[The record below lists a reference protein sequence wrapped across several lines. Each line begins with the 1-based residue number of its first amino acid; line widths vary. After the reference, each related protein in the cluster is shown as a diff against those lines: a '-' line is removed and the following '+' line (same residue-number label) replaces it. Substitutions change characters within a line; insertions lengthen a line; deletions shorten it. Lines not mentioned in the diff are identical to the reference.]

1 MQYKISLLLVTLI
14 VLFSLQDFAQ
24 TTPKSEHPLLDKYYP
39 RPKADTPK
47 TVATPIKSVPETK
60 PAPLVTAPSV
70 VTSPAAVVTAPAM
83 ATVTAPVNKP
93 ATDTTRNP
101 VQKKVQTQ
109 PVPGHPYRDTRL
121 GSSTSA
127 YDTYEKNNNGA
138 GSVTTSPK

>member
-60 PAPLVTAPSV
+60 PAPAVVTVPAVTAPAV
-70 VTSPAAVVTAPAM
+70 VTSPAAVVTAP
-83 ATVTAPVNKP
+83 VVNKP
-93 ATDTTRNP
+93 VTDTTRDP
-101 VQKKVQTQ
+101 IQKKVQTQ